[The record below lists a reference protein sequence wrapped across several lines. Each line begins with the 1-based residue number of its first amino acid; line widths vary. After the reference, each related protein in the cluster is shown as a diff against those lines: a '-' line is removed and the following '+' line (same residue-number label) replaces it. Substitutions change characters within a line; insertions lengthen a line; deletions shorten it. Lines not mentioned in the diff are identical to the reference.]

1 MKAYIINGDSAYRA
15 LFTNLGFA
23 ITNSLSEATLAVFT
37 GGADVSPHL
46 YDQEQHP
53 RTFTDTLRD
62 EQERKLFNECKER
75 NIPMVGICR
84 GGQFLNVMNGG
95 AMYQHVTKHA
105 GQDHLITD
113 ARTGETVWVTSTHHQ
128 MFKPSPEAV
137 LVAFSTL
144 GGVREWVDNGVIQ
157 REQSETD
164 YECVFYAQTR
174 SLCFQP
180 HPEYSG
186 HDYSAMV
193 DYFSRLVGE
202 FLM

>member
-1 MKAYIINGDSAYRA
+1 MRAYIINGDSAYRA
-15 LFTNLGFA
+15 LFTKLGFA
-23 ITNSLSEATLAVFT
+23 ITNSLGDATLAVFT

-46 YDQEQHP
+46 YGQEMHP
-53 RTFTDTLRD
+53 RTFNDTLRD
-62 EQERKLFNECKER
+62 EQERKLFNECVER
-75 NIPMVGICR
+75 KIPMVGICR

-144 GGVREWVDNGVIQ
+144 HGDREWVDNGVIQ

-164 YECVFYAQTR
+164 YECVFYAKTR

-186 HDYSAMV
+186 HDYSGMV

>member
-15 LFTNLGFA
+15 LFTKLGFA

-46 YDQEQHP
+46 YGQEMHP
-53 RTFTDTLRD
+53 QTFNDTLRD
-62 EQERKLFNECKER
+62 EQERKLFNECVER
-75 NIPMVGICR
+75 KIPMVGICR

-105 GQDHLITD
+105 GRDHLITD

-144 GGVREWVDNGVIQ
+144 MGDREWIETGVLK

-164 YECVFYAQTR
+164 YEVVYYEKTR

-186 HDYSAMV
+186 PDYSGMV

>member
-1 MKAYIINGDSAYRA
+1 MKAYIINGDSAYRS
-15 LFTNLGFA
+15 LFTRIGCA
-23 ITNSLSEATLAVFT
+23 ITNNLSEANLAVFT

-46 YDQEQHP
+46 YGQEMHP
-53 RTFTDTLRD
+53 RTFNDTLRD

-95 AMYQHVTKHA
+95 AMFQHVSKHA
-105 GQDHLITD
+105 GPDHWITD

-128 MFKPSPEAV
+128 MFKPAPEAV

-144 GGVREWVDNGVIQ
+144 RGDREWVEEGIIK
-157 REQSETD
+157 REISETD
-164 YECVFYAQTR
+164 YEVVFYPQTR
-174 SLCFQP
+174 ALCFQP
-180 HPEYSG
+180 HPEYTG
-186 HDYSAMV
+186 DQYLGMER
-193 DYFSRLVGE
+193 YFQSLIAE